1 MSQHSAEQQPEH
13 YLYRGLLWLCCY
25 DLANKTVLI
34 KTKKKHQLI
43 NLAQKNKL
51 NTCTSTSYQPGKIG
65 EKDRY
70 QKAMAGF
77 PDKLPLGTVTESRET
92 KVKSVWLNNQHQAI
106 QKHGLNNKTG
116 STWTLDTK
124 AITTMTK
131 GHEVQLQSLT

>member
-13 YLYRGLLWLCCY
+13 YFYRGLLWLCCY

-34 KTKKKHQLI
+34 QKKHQLI

-70 QKAMAGF
+70 QKAMPGF

-92 KVKSVWLNNQHQAI
+92 KVKSIWLNNQHQAS